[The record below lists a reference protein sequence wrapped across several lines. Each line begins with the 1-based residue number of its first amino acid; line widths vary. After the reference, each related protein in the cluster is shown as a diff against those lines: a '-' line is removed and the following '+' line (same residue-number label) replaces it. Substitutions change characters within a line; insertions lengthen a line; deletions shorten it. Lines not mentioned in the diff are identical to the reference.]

1 MIRDPS
7 DGSVKEVDMNG
18 HEQFFLA
25 NLIDWTG
32 AATTEELSPQISQ
45 KENSARQS
53 CKRKGW
59 VVFERPYWRITDA
72 GRKALADAVQSH
84 IRAMAS

>member
-1 MIRDPS
+1 
-7 DGSVKEVDMNG
+7 MNG

-32 AATTEELSPQISQ
+32 SATTEELSPQISQ

-59 VVFERPYWRITDA
+59 VVFDRPYWRITPA
-72 GRKALADAVQSH
+72 GRQALKDEIDDH
-84 IRAMAS
+84 IRQMASLPNGE

>member
-1 MIRDPS
+1 
-7 DGSVKEVDMNG
+7 MNG
-18 HEQFFLA
+18 HERLFLA
-25 NLIDWTG
+25 TLIEWAG

-59 VVFERPYWRITDA
+59 VTFARPYWRITPE
-72 GRKALADAVQSH
+72 GRQALKDEFAAH
-84 IRAMAS
+84 TRAMAQ

>member
-1 MIRDPS
+1 
-7 DGSVKEVDMNG
+7 MNG

-25 NLIDWTG
+25 NLIEWTG

-59 VVFERPYWRITDA
+59 VVFQRPYWRITPR
-72 GRKALADAVQSH
+72 GRQALKDETESH
-84 IRAMAS
+84 IRAMAEEA

>member
-1 MIRDPS
+1 M
-7 DGSVKEVDMNG
+7 KMNG
-18 HEQFFLA
+18 HERFFLA
-25 NLIDWTG
+25 SLLEWTG

-59 VVFERPYWRITDA
+59 VTFDRPYWRITFDGRQAYADEMNAHFEEMA
-72 GRKALADAVQSH
+72 G
-84 IRAMAS
+84 